1 MNIFIIV
8 ILLILACFAAVLLFG
23 APYLPTLKQQQ
34 AEALK
39 MLDLKRGET
48 LLELGCGDGR
58 MLVTAAKQGI
68 NSVGYELN
76 PIIYLVAKV
85 VTFKYRKQ
93 AKVEFGNF
101 WHKNWPSADGI
112 YVFLH
117 TRFMQRLDKK
127 IIQQYSGKKIKLVSY
142 AFPIKSKKA
151 MSEEGALFLYKYN

>member
-1 MNIFIIV
+1 MNILAIV
-8 ILLILACFAAVLLFG
+8 IVLVLACFAFVILFG

-34 AEALK
+34 TDALE
-39 MLDLKRGET
+39 MLDLKPGET

-58 MLVTAAKQGI
+58 MLVAAAKQGI

-85 VTFKYRKQ
+85 VTFKYRQQ

-101 WHKNWPSADGI
+101 WNKKWPAADGI

-117 TRFMQRLDKK
+117 TRFMDNLDKK
-127 IIQQYSGKKIKLVSY
+127 IIQQYYGKKIKLVSY
-142 AFPIKSKKA
+142 AFPITTKKA
-151 MSEEGALFLYKYN
+151 ATEKGALFLYNYN